1 MFINYP
7 CSISSILL
15 FTLLLLP
22 ACKKNDNPVSSEGF
36 PVEAGPIL
44 FISDKSGTLQ
54 LYSMNEDGSNVQQLT
69 SDPKFPISDA
79 KWSPD
84 GEKIAVVSLI
94 GNEVTYPEF
103 RYAIFVMD
111 ADGKNRYQLT
121 QQWFYIADSTYGT
134 LEYGGAISPVWSPDS
149 KQIAYSRL
157 MLPEAIAN
165 MDIFIID
172 IDGTNER
179 RITSTIDSFE
189 SVLDWGGNSS
199 AILASVMVNS
209 SPFTKILM
217 YSSDG
222 IILRSWADNSLG
234 YRSMVYSS
242 RGDRVAFVVDF
253 YPASVHQDSIFV
265 TNLSEDLS
273 VNITKGEARFYR
285 VAAWSPDD
293 VVVLVSANNKIFLLT
308 SEGGGVNDITPFT
321 TGNSFPTSWRR

>member
-1 MFINYP
+1 MNYP
-7 CSISSILL
+7 RSISHIL
-15 FTLLLLP
+15 FFALLLLL
-22 ACKKNDNPVSSEGF
+22 ACKEHDNPVSSGGF

-44 FISDKSGTLQ
+44 FISDKSGTYQ
-54 LYSMNEDGSNVQQLT
+54 LYSMNEDGSSVQQLT
-69 SDPKFPISDA
+69 SDSSFPIFDA

-84 GEKIAVVSLI
+84 GKKIAVVSLI
-94 GNEVTYPEF
+94 GDEGTYPEF
-103 RYAIFVMD
+103 RNAIFVMD

-121 QQWFYIADSTYGT
+121 QQWFYLADSTYGT
-134 LEYGGAISPVWSPDS
+134 LQYGGAISPVWSPDS

-157 MLPEAIAN
+157 MVPEAIAN

-179 RITSTIDSFE
+179 RITSTINSFE

-199 AILASVMVNS
+199 TILASVMVNS
-209 SPFTKILM
+209 SPVTKILM
-217 YSSDG
+217 YTSDG

-265 TNLSEDLS
+265 TNLNEDLS

-285 VAAWSPDD
+285 VVTWSPDD
-293 VVVLVSANNKIFLLT
+293 VVILVSVTNKIFLLN
-308 SEGGGVNDITPFT
+308 SEGGGVKDITPFAI
-321 TGNSFPTSWRR
+321 GNIFPTSWRR